1 MIPAIV
7 HRYYFSMAEAAQ
19 ALLADQ
25 AGDCGARDV
34 RIEAGR
40 VVVDVIE
47 PASAVAVSQE
57 SPPAAPESPAEP
69 ARKGGPLAMK
79 AGILCG
85 EKAFQNW
92 LDVATPDAAKAKI
105 YERCGIGSRVD
116 LDHDEIAAAKFRE
129 MTVEYDVWCEYAP

>member
-1 MIPAIV
+1 MTPTVV
-7 HRYYFSMAEAAQ
+7 HRFTFSIAEAAQ

-25 AGDCGARDV
+25 VADCAAWDV

-47 PASAVAVSQE
+47 PAGTVAIPQE
-57 SPPAAPESPAEP
+57 QTPAAPESPAEP

-92 LDVATPDAAKAKI
+92 LSVATPDAAKAMI

-116 LDHDEIAAAKFRE
+116 LDYDDTAAAKFRE
-129 MTVEYDVWCEYAP
+129 MTVEYDVWCEYEP

>member
-1 MIPAIV
+1 MIPTVV
-7 HRYYFSMAEAAQ
+7 HRYCFSIAEAAQ

-25 AGDCGARDV
+25 AGDCGAWDV

-47 PASAVAVSQE
+47 PGRAVQVPPE
-57 SPPAAPESPAEP
+57 TSPAPETPAEP

-85 EKAFQNW
+85 EKAFQQW
-92 LDVATPDAAKAKI
+92 LDVATSEAAKAKI
-105 YERCGIGSRVD
+105 YERCEIGSRVD
-116 LDHDEIAAAKFRE
+116 LDHDEAAASKFKE
-129 MTVEYDVWCEYAP
+129 MTVEYDVWCEYD